1 MKVIIE
7 SYDWHFD
14 NLRGVVFKDNWE
26 LGVSQLFKNSAL
38 WPYGSVEIK
47 CNWLLSLFA
56 ITFLVGLQSRVTRD
70 VWHWCTCQSYT
81 LPGVFEERMHNRIIL
96 PPYCKQG
103 SEISGKHQQLLSLP
117 LVKRKNKWWYS
128 QLHANRI
135 AAPYLSW
142 SQKGRGTAQAQARN
156 VTVFFYLRR

>member
-1 MKVIIE
+1 MNDISTTWGE
-7 SYDWHFD
+7 SCSKTTE
-14 NLRGVVFKDNWE
+14 NSVSVNCLRT
-26 LGVSQLFKNSAL
+26 L
-38 WPYGSVEIK
+38 VEIK

-70 VWHWCTCQSYT
+70 VWHWCTWQSYT
-81 LPGVFEERMHNRIIL
+81 LPGVFEERMYNRIIL
-96 PPYCKQG
+96 PPYCEQG
-103 SEISGKHQQLLSLP
+103 SKISGKHQQLLSLP
-117 LVKRKNKWWYS
+117 LVKRKKKWWYS

-142 SQKGRGTAQAQARN
+142 SQKGRGRAQAQARN